1 MAMSV
6 SARRLLSEDLSAR
19 EAGGEGGD
27 PRVSA
32 GRVRWAVA
40 SQSARRLC
48 TKHHL
53 TSPLLRNG
61 SLPLPRFA
69 AERTL
74 ESLILISARRRLSE
88 ALSAR
93 EAGGEGGDPRVSA
106 GRVRWVLASRPA
118 HRLCTKHHLTSPL
131 LRNGSLPLPRFA
143 AERTLESLI
152 LISARRRLSEALSA
166 REAGGEGGDPRV
178 SAGRVRWVFASR
190 PAHRLCTK
198 HHLTSPLLRNGS
210 LPLPRFAAERTL
222 ESLVRVP
229 SC

>member
-1 MAMSV
+1 MPMSV
-6 SARRLLSEDLSAR
+6 SAPRLLSEAPSAR

-53 TSPLLRNG
+53 TSPLLCNG

-74 ESLILISARRRLSE
+74 EGSN

-93 EAGGEGGDPRVSA
+93 A
-106 GRVRWVLASRPA
+106 
-118 HRLCTKHHLTSPL
+118 
-131 LRNGSLPLPRFA
+131 
-143 AERTLESLI
+143 
-152 LISARRRLSEALSA
+152 
-166 REAGGEGGDPRV
+166 AGGEGGDPRV

-190 PAHRLCTK
+190 PARRLCTK

-210 LPLPRFAAERTL
+210 L
-222 ESLVRVP
+222 
-229 SC
+229 